1 MPDPGFTPGGPGTG
15 LQHRAGS
22 RVSTDRDFG
31 KEAAPP
37 PLTFKKLPRPG
48 REHATQRYRAPLS
61 LTDPA
66 AHPKMTQQPQGG
78 P

>member
-1 MPDPGFTPGGPGTG
+1 MIGALAEPEALLVFGAIVTATSTARVLDEFGRPVSGTCYITPFG
-15 LQHRAGS
+15 L
-22 RVSTDRDFG
+22 V
-31 KEAAPP
+31 
-37 PLTFKKLPRPG
+37 KKTSLPRDV
-48 REHATQRYRAPLS
+48 PLS

>member
-1 MPDPGFTPGGPGTG
+1 MSASPG
-15 LQHRAGS
+15 S
-22 RVSTDRDFG
+22 G
-31 KEAAPP
+31 KEAASP
-37 PLTFKKLPRPG
+37 PLTFKEGCRTRAGDAPRKD
-48 REHATQRYRAPLS
+48 TAPASLS

>member
-1 MPDPGFTPGGPGTG
+1 MN
-15 LQHRAGS
+15 AG
-22 RVSTDRDFG
+22 RGFG
-31 KEAAPP
+31 KEAASP
-37 PLTFKKLPRPG
+37 PLTFKEAATPRP
-48 REHATQRYRAPLS
+48 RDAQRYGARPLS